1 MFIKARSI
9 TASQTGRIYDSN
21 LLLHQNQCLAN
32 GEETIYGL
40 DVSSANIVI
49 RQYSWVVG
57 ISLLETSLSDYV
69 ARDLAA
75 NSTYVKTV
83 DALRLCHPTKAGLLN
98 RHLVAKHKKHRSEQT
113 QSRPQMIQL

>member
-40 DVSSANIVI
+40 GV
-49 RQYSWVVG
+49 
-57 ISLLETSLSDYV
+57 SLSEYRNPTIIFSRNLFCKSPGV
-69 ARDLAA
+69 GLRRSQ
-75 NSTYVKTV
+75 NSRLIRSTQEIVRKWISASTTSGEL
-83 DALRLCHPTKAGLLN
+83 LRSIRT
-98 RHLVAKHKKHRSEQT
+98 E
-113 QSRPQMIQL
+113 

>member
-40 DVSSANIVI
+40 A
-49 RQYSWVVG
+49 
-57 ISLLETSLSDYV
+57 
-69 ARDLAA
+69 AR
-75 NSTYVKTV
+75 
-83 DALRLCHPTKAGLLN
+83 
-98 RHLVAKHKKHRSEQT
+98 
-113 QSRPQMIQL
+113 